1 MEIKVLEKDP
11 GGVDLEL
18 AKMLIRPSGMFLEDM
33 NKEGLLTEAKF
44 GSVTRIFVVC
54 EEDEV
59 MKEEFQRW
67 MIENGPNAEVRLIR
81 EAGHMVML
89 TKPIELCQCF
99 CVGRIMQAFV

>member
-1 MEIKVLEKDP
+1 MQ
-11 GGVDLEL
+11 DLEL
-18 AKMLIRPSGMFLEDM
+18 AKMLTRPSGMFLEDM

-44 GSVTRIFVVC
+44 GSVTRVFVLC

-89 TKPIELCQCF
+89 TKPIELCQCL
-99 CVGRIMQAFV
+99 CEVAMKTP